1 MGNQVHSK
9 AIFQFQGK
17 GLENEVRGKPGEDSS
32 SSHVQMKKIEHLST
46 CIFKILFLLSEAGGE
61 FIKKF
66 LPYSSRRLYHTHHE
80 SARLF
85 SNSG

>member
-32 SSHVQMKKIEHLST
+32 SSHVQNEKNLTPFDLYFQNI
-46 CIFKILFLLSEAGGE
+46 IFAKRGGGRVYQEVFAIL
-61 FIKKF
+61 IKTS
-66 LPYSSRRLYHTHHE
+66 LPYSSRKCAVVL
-80 SARLF
+80 
-85 SNSG
+85 